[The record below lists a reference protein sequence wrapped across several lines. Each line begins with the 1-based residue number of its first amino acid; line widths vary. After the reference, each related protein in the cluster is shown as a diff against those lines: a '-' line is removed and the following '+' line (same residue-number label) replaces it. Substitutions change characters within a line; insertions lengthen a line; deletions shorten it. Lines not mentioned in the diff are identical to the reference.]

1 MREASQIFASACF
14 ESYAV
19 ENVFKPFADLVN
31 WCSRPLSDKVFLS
44 LAPPLADSPTK
55 SCHHLDLASSS
66 SSSSSSAVWTPA
78 GDMRRPRSGL
88 LLGRAGDTVVAIG
101 GETGLPVKRT
111 AEVLERRRGSEWVS
125 TSVRS
130 GDHVGLLLFMVETV
144 GELRKRTKQ

>member
-14 ESYAV
+14 ENYAV

-66 SSSSSSAVWTPA
+66 SSSSAVWTPA
-78 GDMRRPRSGL
+78 GEMRRPRSGL

-101 GETGLPVKRT
+101 GETRLPVKRT

-130 GDHVGLLLFMVETV
+130 GDHVGLLLSMAETV